1 MNIFEPTNGLF
12 NFLRLRPLVN
22 PQVSTTFTAA
32 AYAANA
38 LCGLVAVLPQAFV
51 EYVEV
56 CFLS

>member
-12 NFLRLRPLVN
+12 NFLRRRPLVN

-38 LCGLVAVLPQAFV
+38 LCGLVAVLPQALV